1 MSRPAVPL
9 RQFVVKVHSRCD
21 LACDHCYV
29 YQGADQS
36 WRGRPMTMSDET
48 IAWTAQRIAEHAKAH
63 QLAGVHVVLH
73 GGEPLLA
80 GPARLRHVA
89 GTLRAA
95 LAGVCD
101 LDLRIHTNGVL
112 LDEAFCD
119 LFADS
124 GVQVG
129 ISIDGYRAAND
140 RHRRYADGRSSYD
153 QVLRA
158 VGLLRTERYRDLYA
172 GLLCTI
178 DVANDPVAV
187 YEALLELGPPRI
199 DFLLPHATWDEPP
212 ARPPGAGATAY
223 ADWLIAIFDRWE
235 AGGRPVGVRTFDS
248 IISTGGGGESLT
260 EALGLGPSDL
270 VVVETDGSYEQADS
284 LKTAYDG
291 APATGFDVFT
301 QTLDTVGQHP
311 GILARQQG
319 LAGLCETCRECP
331 VVTSCGGGL
340 YAHRYRTGTGFANPS
355 AYCADLLKLISHI
368 RGRTRAGAT
377 ASPAH
382 GVPAAEF
389 RALAAGFGA
398 ASAIEHLAETQ
409 DSLRRALLAAVYRE
423 AAVPAAAAAD
433 LQAAWDLLSRI
444 DAGSPQVLADVLGH
458 PYVRVWAV
466 RCLEQLRTALGERAR
481 AAPDLAADLGHLG
494 AIAAAAAIRSGTTAR
509 VAVPVRGGAVHL
521 PTLGRLVISR
531 AEPPLPRG
539 QALAPAASAPAAS
552 APAQAPAPPSALVTA
567 TVEVADDTVTVRA
580 RDGQWTLARADL
592 LAGQPADQDFE
603 SACWQPVRTL
613 TAPGISVTLEDTDL
627 YRDCHQ
633 WAAAP
638 RLTDPELAGWQREF
652 RAAWAQTQREHSA
665 YAPGLAAGL
674 RTITPLSAA
683 PAGRDVSATARQAF
697 GAVAAALPGDHSTL
711 ALLLIHEFQHVK
723 LGAVLDL
730 FDLYDAADTRLY
742 HAPWRDD
749 PRPLEGLLQG
759 TYAHIA
765 VTDFWRARRSVAAG
779 PAAETAEARFAHWRD
794 QTADAIESLAA
805 SGSLTPLGEQFIDGM
820 RQSIAPMLD
829 EPVSAHG
836 RA

>member
-36 WRGRPMTMSDET
+36 WRGQPMAMSDET

-80 GPARLRHVA
+80 RPARLRHIA

-119 LFADS
+119 LFADC

-158 VGLLRTERYRDLYA
+158 IGLLRTEPYRDLYA

-212 ARPPGAGATAY
+212 VRLQGAAAATAY

-235 AGGRPVGVRTFDS
+235 ADGRPVGIRTFDS

-319 LAGLCETCRECP
+319 LAGLCRTCQECP

-340 YAHRYRTGTGFANPS
+340 YAHRYRTGTGFDNPS
-355 AYCADLLKLISHI
+355 AYCADLLKLIGHVRS
-368 RGRTRAGAT
+368 RTRPPARAAAT

-398 ASAIEHLAETQ
+398 ASAIDHLAETQ
-409 DSLRRALLAAVYRE
+409 GSLRRALLATVYAE
-423 AAVPAAAAAD
+423 ATAAAVPGAAALD
-433 LQAAWDLLSRI
+433 LPAGWDLLTRI
-444 DAGSPQVLADVLGH
+444 DAASPGVLAVVLGH

-466 RCLEQLRTALGERAR
+466 RCLEQLRLPAGERAR
-481 AAPDLAADLGHLG
+481 AGQALAADLGHLG
-494 AIAAAAAIRSGTTAR
+494 AIAAAAAIRAGIAASVT
-509 VAVPVRGGAVHL
+509 VPVRDGAVHL
-521 PTLGRLVISR
+521 PTIGRLVIR
-531 AEPPLPRG
+531 LAEPPS
-539 QALAPAASAPAAS
+539 QSALELASAPV
-552 APAQAPAPPSALVTA
+552 PALVTVTA
-567 TVEVADDTVTVRA
+567 GVADEMVTMRTPD
-580 RDGQWTLARADL
+580 RRWGLSRADM
-592 LAGQPADQDFE
+592 LADLPADLDLE

-613 TAPGISVTLEDTDL
+613 TAPGISVTLEDTDP

-638 RLTDPELAGWQREF
+638 RLTDPEFADWQRGF
-652 RAAWAQTQREHSA
+652 RQAWAQTQREHSA

-674 RTITPLSAA
+674 RAITPLSAA

-697 GAVAAALPGDHSTL
+697 GAVAAALPGDQSTL

-730 FDLYDAADTRLY
+730 YDLYDAADTRLY

-765 VTDFWRARRSVAAG
+765 VTDFWRVRQSAVVG
-779 PAAETAEARFAHWRD
+779 PAAEAAAARFAHWRD

-805 SGSLTPLGEQFIDGM
+805 SGSLTPLGQQFIDGM
-820 RQSIAPMLD
+820 RQSIAAMLT

-836 RA
+836 R